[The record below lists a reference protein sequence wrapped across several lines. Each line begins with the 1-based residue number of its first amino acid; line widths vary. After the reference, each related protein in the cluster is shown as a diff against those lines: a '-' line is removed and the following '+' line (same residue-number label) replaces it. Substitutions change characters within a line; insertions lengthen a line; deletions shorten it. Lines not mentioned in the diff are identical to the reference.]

1 MIKKI
6 SWIIY
11 LLNCFGVSSFLS
23 HCIRVVVCMFFS
35 ICWLRLAQS
44 KSEFVAK
51 IVEYFHEFKENNSAK
66 RCTQTFT
73 LMKRNLIETID
84 FILIA
89 MWRASSIATSICIN
103 GKIGLQSVFR
113 ANWNRHSHEFCDY
126 HKFNYLNICI
136 SARDQLKIGRFR
148 MNCLGFIHMNI
159 NIYNFFFIISYDGVC
174 L

>member
-1 MIKKI
+1 MNYNNPNDSRIMSIKYGFVVIVVSSSSSSGLFINRSCQTTPSSVHMYRKVYKMQEKTMIKKI

-103 GKIGLQSVFR
+103 G
-113 ANWNRHSHEFCDY
+113 
-126 HKFNYLNICI
+126 
-136 SARDQLKIGRFR
+136 
-148 MNCLGFIHMNI
+148 
-159 NIYNFFFIISYDGVC
+159 
-174 L
+174 